1 MGEDGHTSTTFEYL
15 NIQIT
20 FDSKELRKNNDGGDK
35 NIILLNAA
43 NNLLLATNYLLPI

>member
-1 MGEDGHTSTTFEYL
+1 MVGGVGEGGGGEDGHTSTTFEYL

-35 NIILLNAA
+35 NMIWQNAA
-43 NNLLLATNYLLPI
+43 ITSC